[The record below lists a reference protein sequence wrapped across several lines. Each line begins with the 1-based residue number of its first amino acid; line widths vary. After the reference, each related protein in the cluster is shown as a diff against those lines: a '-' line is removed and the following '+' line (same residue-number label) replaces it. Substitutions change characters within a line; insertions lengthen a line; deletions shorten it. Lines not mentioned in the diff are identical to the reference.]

1 MTISTTTTPGPRAG
15 AGILLLT
22 VLALSAC
29 GEKLDDVNSEA
40 ACTNYCDKM
49 FACDELDPTSDEQET
64 CVSECRDTIENE
76 CGNDAQSGANT
87 IIQECVDLACDDF
100 WPCMVYEEAP
110 ECFDFVPDRE

>member
-1 MTISTTTTPGPRAG
+1 MTYPSTTQTRTAAG
-15 AGILLLT
+15 AGFLLLA
-22 VLALSAC
+22 VFSLSAC

-40 ACTNYCDKM
+40 ACSNYCDKM
-49 FACDELDPTSDEQET
+49 YACDEYDATSDEEAT

-76 CGNDAQSGANT
+76 CGNDAQGEANT

-110 ECFDFVPDRE
+110 ECFEFVPERD